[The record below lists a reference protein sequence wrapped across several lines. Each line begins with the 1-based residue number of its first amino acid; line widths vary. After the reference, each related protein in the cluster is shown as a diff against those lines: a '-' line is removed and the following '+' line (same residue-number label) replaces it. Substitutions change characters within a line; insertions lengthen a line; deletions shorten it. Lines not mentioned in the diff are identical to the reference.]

1 MNKIRRTKIKE
12 QIKAMEIIKFSIED
26 ILSEEQDAF
35 DNMPESLQYS
45 DRGETSQDAIDAMEN
60 VLSSLEDILEEL
72 EAIA

>member
-12 QIKAMEIIKFSIED
+12 QIEAMEIIKSNIED

-45 DRGETSQDAIDAMEN
+45 ERGETSQDAIDSLDNAI
-60 VLSSLEDILEEL
+60 SSLEDALEEL
-72 EAIA
+72 QGIN

>member
-1 MNKIRRTKIKE
+1 MNKIRRIKIKE
-12 QIKAMEIIKFSIED
+12 QIEAMEIIKSSIED
-26 ILSEEQDAF
+26 ILDEEQDAF

-45 DRGETSQDAIDAMEN
+45 ERGETSQDSIDAMEN

>member
-1 MNKIRRTKIKE
+1 MNKIRRTKIKQ
-12 QIKAMEIIKFSIED
+12 QIDAMEIIKSNIEY
-26 ILSEEQDAF
+26 ILDEEQDAF

-45 DRGETSQDAIDAMEN
+45 ERGETSQEAIDSMEN

>member
-1 MNKIRRTKIKE
+1 MNKIRRTKIKK
-12 QIKAMEIIKFSIED
+12 QIEAMEIIKSSIED
-26 ILSEEQDAF
+26 ILDEEQDAF

-45 DRGETSQDAIDAMEN
+45 ERGETSQDSIDAMEN

>member
-12 QIKAMEIIKFSIED
+12 QIEAMEIIKSSIED
-26 ILSEEQDAF
+26 ILDEEQDAF

-45 DRGETSQDAIDAMEN
+45 ERGETSQEAIDSMEN